1 MRTFGIMFGVHKQH
15 LVGTLFSIIVLLNLS
30 TCVQCVN
37 DTHICLACPIGSF
50 KSNETLCTQCPAGY
64 TTTHEASTRADSCF
78 LPGPDMNTT
87 TNITEETPSTT
98 TPRDESTAEITYGE
112 EISTTTD
119 VVEATTTLRDE
130 STAEITY
137 GEEIST
143 TTDVVDD
150 TTSTTLP
157 EYENTT
163 TTTTPPSEGNDT
175 SPNIS
180 TTAVNTTPDID
191 TTTTKIT
198 FTLSLSLSMAEF
210 NSQVRTQYI
219 DSVATSL
226 DVDRTYVNIESYGIA
241 QTSGR
246 RLLVNQLDVTTS
258 LRVEPNRVE
267 SLLISY
273 NSNTIET
280 ALETHDI
287 VVVARSVP
295 LVTTPMNSL
304 PLTTP
309 VPINTPLNNTS
320 SSMIWD
326 NMSDSQLIMVVI
338 AVASTCI
345 CCTCVTVFC
354 WVRKKKNHINRNGH
368 DRRVRFHIPRRQ
380 RYPQSSITSSG
391 DIFDNIKIDLGF
403 IA

>member
-1 MRTFGIMFGVHKQH
+1 MFGVHKQH

-98 TPRDESTAEITYGE
+98 T
-112 EISTTTD
+112 
-119 VVEATTTLRDE
+119 LRDE

-210 NSQVRTQYI
+210 NNQVRTQYI

-267 SLLISY
+267 SLLVSY

-391 DIFDNIKIDLGF
+391 DIFDNIKIDLSF